1 MPFYQ
6 CPRCGGTDS
15 YGQWEQRFNSPDIT
29 YRDNQNRQVGSSN
42 GGFGVSNV
50 RQQYCQSCM
59 SVKMDLKFSQQD
71 LKVLGTVAKFLIG
84 GSLIYFIF
92 VKVVQ
97 FLSGVKNGFY
107 SDSLLGVTEKLSPLF
122 YAVSGTSF
130 LFGCIVLSL
139 MRKVMI
145 SREDRKFLKDRF
157 HKPKR
162 QRSKKFF
169 FTWYLVA
176 FITINAIYLSITV

>member
-1 MPFYQ
+1 
-6 CPRCGGTDS
+6 
-15 YGQWEQRFNSPDIT
+15 
-29 YRDNQNRQVGSSN
+29 
-42 GGFGVSNV
+42 V
-50 RQQYCQSCM
+50 RQQYCKSCM

-71 LKVLGTVAKFLIG
+71 LKVLGTVTKFLIA
-84 GSLIYFIF
+84 GSLFYFIII
-92 VKVVQ
+92 KVVL

-107 SDSLLGVTEKLSPLF
+107 SDSLSGVTEKLTPLF

-139 MRKVMI
+139 IRKAMI

-157 HKPKR
+157 YKPKR

-169 FTWYLVA
+169 FMWYLV
-176 FITINAIYLSITV
+176 FFVITNAIYLGFTV

>member
-1 MPFYQ
+1 M
-6 CPRCGGTDS
+6 
-15 YGQWEQRFNSPDIT
+15 
-29 YRDNQNRQVGSSN
+29 
-42 GGFGVSNV
+42 
-50 RQQYCQSCM
+50 RQQYCKSCM

-71 LKVLGTVAKFLIG
+71 LKVLGTVTKFLIA
-84 GSLIYFIF
+84 GSLFYFIII
-92 VKVVQ
+92 KVVL

-107 SDSLLGVTEKLSPLF
+107 SDSLSGVTEKLTPLF

-139 MRKVMI
+139 IRKAMI

-157 HKPKR
+157 YKPKR

-169 FTWYLVA
+169 FMWYLV
-176 FITINAIYLSITV
+176 FFVITNAIYLGFTV